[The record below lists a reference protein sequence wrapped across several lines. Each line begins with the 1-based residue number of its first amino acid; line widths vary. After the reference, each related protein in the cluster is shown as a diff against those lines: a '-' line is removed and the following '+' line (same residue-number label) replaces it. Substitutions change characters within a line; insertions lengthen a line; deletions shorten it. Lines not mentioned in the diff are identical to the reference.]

1 MPDRPERLI
10 LVTNDDGIL
19 SPGIELLVDAAKRH
33 GETWV
38 VAPETENSGVSH
50 AITLTRPL
58 RVNQVGE
65 RRFALSGTPV
75 DCVFIGINHIL
86 PARPTFVFSG
96 VNRGPN
102 LGFDVIY
109 SGTVGAAMEGTIQ
122 RVQSAAF
129 SMVSRGDFR
138 FEDIAAQVNE
148 MVDRIVEN
156 GVPDGITLNVNIPD
170 TTVSEFKGFKVTR
183 LGNRQYSSEVL
194 RRQDPRGGT
203 YLWVGG
209 SRVTNETSPEADTG
223 AVADGWATISPVT
236 PDLMAREA
244 MDRVAWANV
253 AAPARVVADDE

>member
-1 MPDRPERLI
+1 MKKPII

-19 SPGIELLVDAAKRH
+19 SPGLDPLVQAADRH
-33 GETWV
+33 GEVWV
-38 VAPETENSGVSH
+38 VAPDVENSGVSH

-58 RVNQVGE
+58 RVHKVGE
-65 RRFALSGTPV
+65 RRYALSGTPV
-75 DCVFIGINHIL
+75 DCVFIGVNHIL
-86 PARPTFVFSG
+86 PERPSFIFSG

-122 RVQSAAF
+122 RVPSAAF

-138 FEDIAAQVNE
+138 FPDIAHLVGD

-156 GVPDGITLNVNIPD
+156 GVPDGVTLNVNIPD
-170 TTVSEFKGFKVTR
+170 ATVAEFKGFKVTR

-194 RRQDPRGGT
+194 KREDPRGGT

-209 SRVTNETSPEADTG
+209 SRVTNETAPDADTG
-223 AVADGWATISPVT
+223 AVAEGWASVSPVT

-244 MDRVAWANV
+244 VGMVAWANR
-253 AAPARVVADDE
+253 AARDDRPALDE